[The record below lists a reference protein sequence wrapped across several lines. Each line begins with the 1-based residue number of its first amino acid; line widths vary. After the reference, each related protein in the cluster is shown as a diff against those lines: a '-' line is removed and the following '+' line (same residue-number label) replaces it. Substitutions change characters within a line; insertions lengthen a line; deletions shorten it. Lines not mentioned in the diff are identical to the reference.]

1 MNTPKPHACAT
12 KLSEIQKESALKGEL
27 QLFPDGEFAPRDGR
41 LGPNGR
47 WLMNAAIAAK
57 LLADA
62 AERQTPYV
70 IDYEHQTQAAG
81 QNGLPAPAAGF
92 FSHLEYRQ
100 GQGLFAVGI
109 DWTDKARAM
118 IEAGE
123 YRYCSPVF
131 YDFSTDT
138 PDVYGIHTLI
148 CAALTNLPA
157 LDGMAQAARTQTEK
171 QAMTLQTTT
180 ITALLA
186 AFGLPDTATDADVT
200 AALAKADEG
209 WNGKEPITTRLQ
221 TARATIADLEAKVAT
236 PDPAKFVPV
245 ETMTQM
251 QQQIATLQ
259 QAADARAKADHEA
272 TVEQAL
278 TEGRIVPA
286 QKPWALSLSPE
297 SLSEFLKTT
306 TPTAGQQRQSQQAKA
321 NDDKPVL
328 TDAMRA
334 LGITE
339 EQLTKHAGVLNHA

>member
-1 MNTPKPHACAT
+1 MNAQKPHACAT

-47 WLMNAAIAAK
+47 WLMSAAIAAK
-57 LLADA
+57 LMADA

-70 IDYEHQTQAAG
+70 IDYEHQTQAAEH
-81 QNGLPAPAAGF
+81 NGLPAPAAGF
-92 FSHLEYRQ
+92 FSQLEYRQ
-100 GQGLFAVGI
+100 GAGLFAVGI

-118 IEAGE
+118 IESGE

-157 LDGMAQAARTQTEK
+157 LDGMAQAARTKPETK
-171 QAMTLQTTT
+171 MSLQATT

-200 AALAKADEG
+200 AAISKAGEG
-209 WNGKEPITTRLQ
+209 WDGAEPVTARLQ
-221 TARATIADLEAKVAT
+221 AARAKIADLEALVT
-236 PDPAKFVPV
+236 SPDPAKFVPV

-272 TVEQAL
+272 TVEQSL

>member
-1 MNTPKPHACAT
+1 
-12 KLSEIQKESALKGEL
+12 
-27 QLFPDGEFAPRDGR
+27 
-41 LGPNGR
+41 
-47 WLMNAAIAAK
+47 
-57 LLADA
+57 
-62 AERQTPYV
+62 
-70 IDYEHQTQAAG
+70 
-81 QNGLPAPAAGF
+81 
-92 FSHLEYRQ
+92 
-100 GQGLFAVGI
+100 
-109 DWTDKARAM
+109 M
-118 IEAGE
+118 IESGE

-157 LDGMAQAARTQTEK
+157 LDGMAQAARTKPETK
-171 QAMTLQTTT
+171 MSLQATT

-200 AALAKADEG
+200 AAISKAGEG
-209 WNGKEPITTRLQ
+209 WNGAEPVTARLQ
-221 TARATIADLEAKVAT
+221 AARAKIADLEALVT
-236 PDPAKFVPV
+236 SPDPAKFVPV

-306 TPTAGQQRQSQQAKA
+306 TPTAGQQRQSQQSRA

>member
-1 MNTPKPHACAT
+1 MNAQKPHACAT

-41 LGPNGR
+41 LGPDGR

-57 LLADA
+57 LMADA

-70 IDYEHQTQAAG
+70 IDYEHQTQAAEY
-81 QNGLPAPAAGF
+81 NGLPAPAAGF
-92 FSHLEYRQ
+92 FSQLEYRQ
-100 GQGLFAVGI
+100 GLGLFAVGI

-118 IEAGE
+118 IESGE

-157 LDGMAQAARTQTEK
+157 LDGMAQAARTKPETK
-171 QAMTLQTTT
+171 MSLQATT
-180 ITALLA
+180 INALLA

-200 AALAKADEG
+200 AAIAKAGEG
-209 WNGKEPITTRLQ
+209 WNGSAPVTTRLQ
-221 TARATIADLEAKVAT
+221 TARATIADLEARVAN

-245 ETMTQM
+245 ETMTKM